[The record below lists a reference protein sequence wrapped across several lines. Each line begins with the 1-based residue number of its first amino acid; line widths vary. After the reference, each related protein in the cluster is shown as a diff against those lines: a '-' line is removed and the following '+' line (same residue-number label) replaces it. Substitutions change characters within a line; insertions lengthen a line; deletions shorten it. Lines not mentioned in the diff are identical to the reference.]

1 MQIKKGGFSMKK
13 ILAFFLVTILM
24 LNVVGCSKET
34 GKDVSDTSK
43 ESTTSSETSNKETT
57 EESKDKYKIGV
68 CIYKYDDTY
77 MSSVRQAIE
86 KEASEIPNVE
96 LLMND
101 SKGDQ
106 ATQNDQIDI
115 LIQKGVNALAI
126 NIVDIGAAQ
135 TVIDKA
141 QEANIPVIFFNR
153 EPQSS
158 IISKYDKACFVG
170 TNPVEAGI
178 IQGEMMVDIWNNG
191 DFDTN
196 GDGKIQYVM
205 LMGDADNPEA
215 IARTLYSIETVEEK
229 GIETEEL
236 GMQICNWDAD
246 KANTAVSAWF
256 AKMGDQIEFIVANN
270 DGMASGAIA
279 ALQAAGYN
287 NGEDKFIPVVGV
299 DATEEAKNLIKKG
312 YMSGTVKQDADG
324 MAEAVFKLAHN
335 AAQNKDFLEDTSYEY
350 DETNIAIR
358 IPYQAYSGE

>member
-1 MQIKKGGFSMKK
+1 MKK
-13 ILAFFLVTILM
+13 VMALLLAALLVLSF
-24 LNVVGCSKET
+24 VGCSKTEDKSSGSSGESSADTDKQT
-34 GKDVSDTSK
+34 GEKAGDAA
-43 ESTTSSETSNKETT
+43 
-57 EESKDKYKIGV
+57 KDKYTIGV

-86 KEASEIPNVE
+86 KEAGKIPNVE

-115 LIQKGVNALAI
+115 LIEKGVNALAI
-126 NIVDIGAAQ
+126 NIVDIGAVQ

-141 QEANIPVIFFNR
+141 EAANIPVVFFNR
-153 EPQSS
+153 EPDASVL
-158 IISKYDKACFVG
+158 SKYEKARFVG
-170 TNPVEAGI
+170 TNPIEAGI
-178 IQGEMMVDIWNNG
+178 IQGEMMANLWKNG
-191 DFDTN
+191 KYDTN
-196 GDGKIQYVM
+196 GDGKMQYVM

-215 IARTLYSIETVEEK
+215 IARTRYSIETTEK
-229 GIETEEL
+229 SGIKTEEL

-256 AKMGDQIEFIVANN
+256 AKMGDKIEFVVANN

-287 NGEDKFIPVVGV
+287 NGGDKFIPVVGV

-312 YMSGTVKQDADG
+312 YMSGTVKQDAEG
-324 MAEAVFKLAHN
+324 MAKAVFELTFN
-335 AAQNKDFLEDTSYEY
+335 VAQKKDFLEGTSYKY
-350 DETNIAIR
+350 DDSNVAVR
-358 IPYQAYSGE
+358 IPYQPYSGE